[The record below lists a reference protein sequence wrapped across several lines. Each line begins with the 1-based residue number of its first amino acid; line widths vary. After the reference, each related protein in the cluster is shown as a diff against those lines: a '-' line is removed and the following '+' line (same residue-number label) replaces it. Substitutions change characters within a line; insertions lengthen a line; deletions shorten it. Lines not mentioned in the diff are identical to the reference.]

1 MSITTGID
9 IVKIDRIAG
18 IITDKK
24 DAFLERIFSVEE
36 IAYCDAKA
44 NKYQHYAARFAA
56 KEAFLKAL
64 HQTSPDITYK
74 DIVVSK
80 DGDVP
85 RITLASEKER
95 FLSGK
100 STSLSI
106 SHEKEFAV
114 AVVVIDH
121 REQTG

>member
-1 MSITTGID
+1 MPITTGID
-9 IVKIDRIAG
+9 IVKVDRIKE
-18 IITDKK
+18 IIEDKK
-24 DAFLERIFSVEE
+24 DLFLNRVFSPEE
-36 IAYCDAKA
+36 ISYCETKV

-64 HQTSPDITYK
+64 HQTSPDIIYK
-74 DIVVSK
+74 DIIISK

-85 RITLASEKER
+85 RIQLCKAKER
-95 FLSGK
+95 FMADI

-114 AVVVIDH
+114 AVVVLEK
-121 REQTG
+121 RLEA